1 MKSWGSQLDVADK
14 LERDRPFRA
23 SAENESELLDCDDAI
38 FLTSSDA
45 AASAPLHMNEFLEVM
60 DHKIKS
66 KITPSSSEPSFL
78 HKSRCGGVGK
88 AIFSRIHR
96 FQHTSYAD
104 TEGKREN
111 GYERMP
117 PVQEMITSLSLYG

>member
-14 LERDRPFRA
+14 LERDCPFRA

-60 DHKIKS
+60 DHKNKS

-78 HKSRCGGVGK
+78 HKSRCGG
-88 AIFSRIHR
+88 
-96 FQHTSYAD
+96 
-104 TEGKREN
+104 
-111 GYERMP
+111 
-117 PVQEMITSLSLYG
+117 